1 MSNPFLVASGLPFQ
15 LPPFADIALEHFRP
29 ALDAGMAEQLTE
41 VAAIAGA
48 EFPPT
53 FENTIVELERSGR
66 TLDRV
71 RRVFWCL
78 TSADTNPD
86 LQAIETEYAPKLSAH
101 ADAITLD
108 RALFARIDD
117 LHERRKTLGLDAE
130 SAKLLDRY
138 HLDFVRAGAALGEQ
152 DQDRLRDLNAELA
165 TLSTEFGVRLLAAAK
180 GSAVHVTDVVELE
193 GLSGDAIAAT
203 AEAATARGLDGYL
216 IELILPTHQPVLS
229 SLRNRELRRRV
240 LAASL
245 GRGSGEETDTSE
257 IVRAVV
263 VARARRAVLLGYPT
277 HSDYVL
283 ADRTVGSNARLD
295 ETLQQLIPAAVEN
308 AHRDQA
314 RLAAAL
320 AADTGDRDFGA
331 HDWAYYAERVDA
343 AGAGAGAG
351 AEGGGE
357 GEDGA
362 DSDGAD
368 SDGGDSDGGDSGGGG
383 GAGPDAAVLRPYFE
397 LTRAVED
404 GVFGAAGAVYGLT
417 FRRRA
422 DLVGYH
428 PDVVVYEVADAAGD
442 PVGLFLGDYYT
453 RPGKQGGAWMES
465 LVAQSRLLGQ
475 LPVVVNNLNL
485 AKPPAGQPTLV
496 SMDEIRTLFHEFGH
510 ALHGLLSSV
519 TYPRLAGT
527 AVSKDFVEYPSQ
539 VNEMWGTDPEMLARY
554 ARHLETGA
562 PLPAD
567 QVAALQLGGGS
578 DQARETVSFLAATWL
593 DLAWHRLTEAEV
605 DDAVRD
611 IDAFEARVL
620 GGVGLDM
627 ATIPPRYRSRHFNHI
642 FSSGYGR
649 LLLLPVERDPGRRH
663 RRVVRRAPR
672 PTPGGRRRLPG
683 RAAQPRRQWRRDGLL
698 RGLPWPSAADRAAA
712 PSARVAD
719 RLTFPPPAGSDR
731 PSAAGE
737 SRTAER
743 VRWG

>member
-1 MSNPFLVASGLPFQ
+1 VSNPFFVASDLPYH

-29 ALDAGMAEQLTE
+29 ALDTGMAEQLAE
-41 VAAIAGA
+41 VAGIAGA
-48 EFPPT
+48 ETPPT
-53 FENTIVELERSGR
+53 FANTIEALERSGR

-78 TSADTNPD
+78 TSADTTPE

-117 LHERRKTLGLDAE
+117 LHDRRDALGLDAE

-152 DQDRLRDLNAELA
+152 DQDRLRALNAELA

-180 GSAVHVTDVVELE
+180 GSAVHVTDVAELE
-193 GLSGDAIAAT
+193 GLSDDAIAAT

-245 GRGSGEETDTSE
+245 GRGSGDETDTSE
-257 IVRAVV
+257 IVRAMV

-343 AGAGAGAG
+343 AGGGDR
-351 AEGGGE
+351 EGDDGSE
-357 GEDGA
+357 SEDHSAGEDGDA
-362 DSDGAD
+362 
-368 SDGGDSDGGDSGGGG
+368 GG
-383 GAGPDAAVLRPYFE
+383 GAGPDAAALRPYFE
-397 LTRAVED
+397 LTRAVEE
-404 GVFGAAGAVYGLT
+404 GVFGAAEAVYGLT

-465 LVAQSRLLGQ
+465 LVTQSRLLGQ

-510 ALHGLLSSV
+510 ALHGLLSAV
-519 TYPRLAGT
+519 TYPRLSGT

-539 VNEMWGTDPEMLARY
+539 VNEMWGTDPQMLARY
-554 ARHLETGA
+554 ARHLETGD

-605 DDAVRD
+605 DDAVSD

-620 GGVGLDM
+620 GAVGLDV

-642 FSSGYGR
+642 FSSGYAAGYYSYIWSEILDADTVEWFAEHRDRLREAGDVFRTELLSRGGSGDEMAYFEAFRGR
-649 LLLLPVERDPGRRH
+649 PPRIEPLL
-663 RRVVRRAPR
+663 
-672 PTPGGRRRLPG
+672 RRR
-683 RAAQPRRQWRRDGLL
+683 GLL
-698 RGLPWPSAADRAAA
+698 TG
-712 PSARVAD
+712 
-719 RLTFPPPAGSDR
+719 
-731 PSAAGE
+731 
-737 SRTAER
+737 
-743 VRWG
+743 